1 MNKIILWFL
10 FAINIVCVFW
20 NLGFIGPPVTFLN
33 LIAAAMNTA
42 AAVYVILTI
51 IKL

>member
-1 MNKIILWFL
+1 MSKILLWFL

-20 NLGFIGPPVTFLN
+20 SLGFIGPPVTFLN
-33 LIAAAMNTA
+33 LIVAAINTA
-42 AAVYVILTI
+42 AAVYVILAI